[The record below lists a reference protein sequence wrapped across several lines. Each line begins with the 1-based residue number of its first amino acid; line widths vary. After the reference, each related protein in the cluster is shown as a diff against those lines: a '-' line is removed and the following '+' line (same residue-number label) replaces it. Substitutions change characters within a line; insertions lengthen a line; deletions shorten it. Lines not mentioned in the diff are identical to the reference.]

1 MTFQHMDT
9 AHMDAL
15 HIKAVL
21 FDMDGLLLDTES
33 LAMRGLEQ
41 AAAAMGI
48 SAPESFRHAMI
59 GVPADHCR
67 VLIEERFGLG
77 FPAED
82 YLAAASRHMNI
93 MIEAGALQL
102 KPGVR
107 CLLSHLEALEIPKA
121 VATSS
126 SRVKAECHLRHT
138 GILDRFDAVVTR
150 DDVARG
156 KPHPDLFLQAAERLG
171 MRAEQC
177 LALEDSYNGVRAAH
191 AAGATVIMVPDL
203 LPPTNE
209 MREKCALVA
218 TDLHAVRPLIF
229 PPPPWASTARAMVG
243 KFEAA

>member
-1 MTFQHMDT
+1 MTIQDMDS
-9 AHMDAL
+9 ARVEAL
-15 HIKAVL
+15 RIQAVL
-21 FDMDGLLLDTES
+21 FDMDGLLVDTES

-41 AAAAMGI
+41 AATEMGI

-59 GVPADHCR
+59 GVPADRCR
-67 VLIEERFGLG
+67 VLVQERFGPS

-82 YLAAASRHMNI
+82 YLAMANRHMDA
-93 MIEAGALQL
+93 MIEAGALRL

-126 SRVKAECHLRHT
+126 SRVKAERHLRST
-138 GILDRFDAVVTR
+138 GILGRFDAIVTR

-156 KPHPDLFLQAAERLG
+156 KPHPDLFLQAAQKIGTYSEH
-171 MRAEQC
+171 C
-177 LALEDSYNGVRAAH
+177 LALEDSYNGVRAAY

-209 MREKCALVA
+209 MRERCALIA
-218 TDLHAVRPLIF
+218 TDLHAVRPLIVA
-229 PPPPWASTARAMVG
+229 PPP
-243 KFEAA
+243 